1 MTILQSI
8 LFGMLQGVTEFLPV
22 SSSGHLAIA
31 KHLFRV
37 EYVPPLFDIMLHMA
51 TLLAV
56 IIYFRKVIG
65 RLFMILFRAI
75 GRKEAPMNAQPITDA
90 KIATLAP
97 NEQAGRSL
105 IIMVIMST
113 IVTGAIGM
121 VTSKVITRIPL
132 THICIG
138 FLITAG
144 LLVASSIVDKHRCLD
159 RAAMNGASG
168 ERHLTGINW
177 WQALV
182 VGFAQGIGTLPGI
195 SRSGATISGALFS
208 GVDRRTA
215 GDYSF
220 IVAIP
225 AILGAF
231 ILELKDLEIVAG
243 AVGLIPL
250 VLGCVTAF
258 VSGYLALAWLMNIIN
273 RGHLEWFALY
283 LVPAGI
289 LGLIFF

>member
-1 MTILQSI
+1 MTLLQSI
-8 LFGMLQGVTEFLPV
+8 LVGALQGVTEFLPV

-31 KHLFRV
+31 KHLFQV
-37 EYVPPLFDIMLHMA
+37 GEVPPLFDIMLHMA

-56 IIYFRKVIG
+56 IIYFRTVIG
-65 RLFMILFRAI
+65 RLLMILFRAI
-75 GRKEAPMNAQPITDA
+75 GRKEVPMNAQPITDA

-105 IIMVIMST
+105 IIMVIIST
-113 IVTGAIGM
+113 IVTGAIGI
-121 VTSKVITRIPL
+121 VTSKVIAGIPL

-144 LLVASSIVDKHRCLD
+144 LLVASSIADKRRRLP
-159 RAAMNGASG
+159 RAASNGVSDG
-168 ERHLTGINW
+168 QQLTGINW
-177 WQALV
+177 RQALI

-231 ILELKDLEIVAG
+231 LLELKDLEIVAG

-258 VSGYLALAWLMNIIN
+258 VSGYLALAWLMNIIH

>member
-8 LFGMLQGVTEFLPV
+8 LVGALQGVTEFLPV
-22 SSSGHLAIA
+22 SSSGHLALA
-31 KHLFRV
+31 KHLFQLGD
-37 EYVPPLFDIMLHMA
+37 VPPLFDIMLHMA

-56 IIYFRKVIG
+56 VIYFRKVIG

-105 IIMVIMST
+105 IIMVIIST

-138 FLITAG
+138 FLITAA
-144 LLVASSIVDKHRCLD
+144 LLVASSIVDKHRCLP

-168 ERHLTGINW
+168 EQHLTGINW
-177 WQALV
+177 WQALI

>member
-8 LFGMLQGVTEFLPV
+8 LVGALQGVTEFLPV
-22 SSSGHLAIA
+22 SSSGHLALA
-31 KHLFRV
+31 KHLFQV
-37 EYVPPLFDIMLHMA
+37 GDVPPLFDIMLHMA

-56 IIYFRKVIG
+56 VIYFRKVIG

-75 GRKEAPMNAQPITDA
+75 GRKEAPMDSKPITDA
-90 KIATLAP
+90 KIATLTP

-105 IIMVIMST
+105 IIMVIIST
-113 IVTGAIGM
+113 IVTGAIGI

-138 FLITAG
+138 FLITAA
-144 LLVASSIVDKHRCLD
+144 LLVASSIVDKHRCFD
-159 RAAMNGASG
+159 RAAMNGVSG
-168 ERHLTGINW
+168 EQHLTGINW
-177 WQALV
+177 WQALI

-258 VSGYLALAWLMNIIN
+258 VSGYLALAWLMNIIR

>member
-1 MTILQSI
+1 MTILQSL
-8 LFGMLQGVTEFLPV
+8 LFGALQGVTEFLPV

-31 KHLFRV
+31 KHLFQV
-37 EYVPPLFDIMLHMA
+37 EEVPPLFDIMLHMA

-65 RLFMILFRAI
+65 RLLMILFRAI
-75 GRKEAPMNAQPITDA
+75 GQKAEPMNSKPITDA

-97 NEQAGRSL
+97 NEQAGRYL

-144 LLVASSIVDKHRCLD
+144 LLVASSIVDKIRCLH
-159 RAAMNGASG
+159 RAAINGVSG

-177 WQALV
+177 WQALI

-250 VLGCVTAF
+250 VIGCATAF
-258 VSGYLALAWLMNIIN
+258 VSGYLALAWLMNIIR

>member
-1 MTILQSI
+1 MTLLQSI
-8 LFGMLQGVTEFLPV
+8 LVGALQGVTEFLPV

-31 KHLFRV
+31 KHLFQV
-37 EYVPPLFDIMLHMA
+37 GEVPPLFDIMLHMA

-56 IIYFRKVIG
+56 IIYFRTVIG
-65 RLFMILFRAI
+65 RLLMILFRAI
-75 GRKEAPMNAQPITDA
+75 GRKEVPMNAQPITDA

-105 IIMVIMST
+105 IIMVIIST
-113 IVTGAIGM
+113 IVTGAIGI
-121 VTSKVITRIPL
+121 VTSKVIAGIPL

-144 LLVASSIVDKHRCLD
+144 LLVASSIADKRRRLPH
-159 RAAMNGASG
+159 AASNGVSDG
-168 ERHLTGINW
+168 QQLTGINW
-177 WQALV
+177 RQALI

-231 ILELKDLEIVAG
+231 LLELKDLEIVAG

-258 VSGYLALAWLMNIIN
+258 VSGYLALAWLMNIIH

>member
-1 MTILQSI
+1 MTILQSVLI
-8 LFGMLQGVTEFLPV
+8 GVLQGVTEFLPV

-31 KHLFRV
+31 KRLFHMGD
-37 EYVPPLFDIMLHMA
+37 VPPLFDIMLHMA

-56 IIYFRKVIG
+56 VIYFRKVIG

-75 GRKEAPMNAQPITDA
+75 GRKEEPMNAQPITDA

-105 IIMVIMST
+105 IIMVIIST

-138 FLITAG
+138 FLITAA

-159 RAAMNGASG
+159 RAAINGVSG

-177 WQALV
+177 WQALI

-243 AVGLIPL
+243 AVGVIPL

-258 VSGYLALAWLMNIIN
+258 VSGYLALAWLMNIIH

-283 LVPAGI
+283 LVPVGI

>member
-8 LFGMLQGVTEFLPV
+8 LVGALQGVTEFLPV
-22 SSSGHLAIA
+22 SSSGHLALA
-31 KHLFRV
+31 KHLFQLGD
-37 EYVPPLFDIMLHMA
+37 VPPLFDIMLHMA

-56 IIYFRKVIG
+56 VIYFRKVIG

-75 GRKEAPMNAQPITDA
+75 GRKEAPMNSKPITDA

-105 IIMVIMST
+105 IIMVIIST
-113 IVTGAIGM
+113 IVTGAIGI

-144 LLVASSIVDKHRCLD
+144 LLVASSIADKHRCLP
-159 RAAMNGASG
+159 RAAINGASG
-168 ERHLTGINW
+168 EQHLTGINW
-177 WQALV
+177 RQALI

-243 AVGLIPL
+243 AVGVIPL

-289 LGLIFF
+289 LGLVFF